1 MELCFATNNRHK
13 LEEVTKAFND
23 NIRILSL
30 KELSVFDELPE
41 TQNTLEGNALQKA
54 QFVFDKLKIPCFADD
69 SGLEVEALNGDPGVY
84 SAHYAGP
91 QRDSDNNIDLLLK
104 NLNNIQNR
112 KAKFRTVI
120 ALIGLGETTLF
131 EGSVNGNI
139 SHDRKGNGGFGY
151 DPVFIPDGF
160 SKSFAEMSLD
170 EKNTLSHRAIAVRK
184 LVQHIKTM
192 SSNSEGIK

>member
-13 LEEVTKAFND
+13 LEEVTKALND
-23 NIRILSL
+23 SIRILSL
-30 KELSVFDELPE
+30 EELSVFDELPE

-131 EGSVNGNI
+131 EGSVDGKI
-139 SHDRKGNGGFGY
+139 SHNRKGNGGFGY

-184 LVQHIKTM
+184 LAQHIKRM